1 MRRYRPMVSGAQRP
15 GDADDG
21 SVVGSVVERVEE
33 AVEDAGEAVAERL
46 EDVRAK
52 AGEVVEGAGE
62 AAQAFAQVTTHAA
75 EVAETHPTVST
86 GARVGFLLDGV
97 LHVAM
102 GWAGLGI
109 AWGWG
114 GTADESG
121 ALTTL
126 ADTVGGRW
134 ALWVGFVGFTV
145 VALWNLARAITGRH
159 CRNGFKRLEHGA
171 DGLAYVTVAW
181 SAAAFAVGA
190 GTTSRDSSVGITRT
204 LLALPGG
211 TWLVV
216 ACGLAVGGVGLF
228 SIWSGWSGD
237 FLVDLERHPGRLAE
251 VAGRIGFVMRGIAFG
266 LVGYLFIAA
275 AWTRRAEGSTGIDG
289 ALRFLQDVPLGRY
302 ELSVIS
308 VGLMLFGVYLVT
320 RARHLRR

>member
-1 MRRYRPMVSGAQRP
+1 MSAPPPHEDS
-15 GDADDG
+15 DG
-21 SVVGSVVERVEE
+21 LPVVE
-33 AVEDAGEAVAERL
+33 AVREVAEDVAERAGEVREHVVEVA
-46 EDVRAK
+46 EDVRERAAEV
-52 AGEVVEGAGE
+52 AGEVAESTGE
-62 AAQAFAQVTTHAA
+62 AAAAFAQVTTHAA
-75 EVAETHPTVST
+75 EVAETHPTIST
-86 GARVGFLLDGV
+86 GARVGFLLDGI

-126 ADTVGGRW
+126 ADTAGGRW
-134 ALWVGFVGFTV
+134 ALWIGFVGFTV

-181 SAAAFAVGA
+181 SAAAFALGA

-204 LLALPGG
+204 LLGLPGG
-211 TWLVV
+211 TLLVV
-216 ACGLAVGGVGLF
+216 ACGLAVGGVGVF

-251 VAGRIGFVMRGIAFG
+251 AAGRIGFVMRGVAFG
-266 LVGYLFIAA
+266 LVGYLFVAA
-275 AWTRRAEGSTGIDG
+275 AWTKRAEGSTGIDG

-308 VGLMLFGVYLVT
+308 VGLILFGVYLVT

>member
-1 MRRYRPMVSGAQRP
+1 MSGPDRP
-15 GDADDG
+15 GDTDDG
-21 SVVGSVVERVEE
+21 SVVEAVVERAEDFI
-33 AVEDAGEAVAERL
+33 EDAGEAVVERL
-46 EDVRAK
+46 EDVREK

-62 AAQAFAQVTTHAA
+62 AAQAFAQVTSHAA
-75 EVAETHPTVST
+75 EVAETHPTIST
-86 GARVGFLLDGV
+86 GARIGFLLDGV

-134 ALWVGFVGFTV
+134 ALWIGFVGFSV

-159 CRNGFKRLEHGA
+159 CKTGFKRLEHGA

-181 SAAAFAVGA
+181 SAAAFAIGS
-190 GTTSRDSSVGITRT
+190 GQSSRESTVSITRS

-211 TWLVV
+211 TLLVV
-216 ACGLAVGGVGLF
+216 ITGLAVGGVGAF
-228 SIWSGWSGD
+228 SFWTGWTGD

-251 VAGRIGFVMRGIAFG
+251 VAGRIGFVMRGVAFA

-275 AWTRRAEGSTGIDG
+275 AWTQRAEGATGIDG
-289 ALRFLQDVPLGRY
+289 ALRFLQAAPLGRY
-302 ELSVIS
+302 ELSLIS